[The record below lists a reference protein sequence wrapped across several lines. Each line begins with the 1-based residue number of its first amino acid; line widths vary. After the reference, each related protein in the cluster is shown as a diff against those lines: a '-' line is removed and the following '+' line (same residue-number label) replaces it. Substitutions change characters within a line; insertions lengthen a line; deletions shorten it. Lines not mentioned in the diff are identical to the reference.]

1 MKGDS
6 EKIQIMNVLTSNNF
20 KNVLDTWL
28 LLHIIYPTADM
39 ESKLFM
45 FNSFTPLPVF
55 PVYIKTYRDNNFN
68 TG

>member
-1 MKGDS
+1 
-6 EKIQIMNVLTSNNF
+6 MNVLTSKNF

>member
-1 MKGDS
+1 MSQMKGDS
-6 EKIQIMNVLTSNNF
+6 L
-20 KNVLDTWL
+20 
-28 LLHIIYPTADM
+28 IYPTADM

>member
-1 MKGDS
+1 
-6 EKIQIMNVLTSNNF
+6 
-20 KNVLDTWL
+20 
-28 LLHIIYPTADM
+28 M

-55 PVYIKTYRDNNFN
+55 PVYVKTYRDNNFN

>member
-1 MKGDS
+1 
-6 EKIQIMNVLTSNNF
+6 
-20 KNVLDTWL
+20 
-28 LLHIIYPTADM
+28 M

-45 FNSFTPLPVF
+45 FNSFTSLPVF